1 MANLTATC
9 WTINILPTLVTGD
22 FGRGGPPERHGTII
36 GKQRHVR
43 VRMDLNNMAS
53 DLVYPSGG
61 GLPLPTFNTT
71 AGGPG
76 DLSWGMRRNID
87 YITIYGVKPSV
98 TRGIISDVLWRYSP
112 SEHSIHGYVAQSL
125 SAVGG
130 ATELAELPTSWLPTT
145 EAGHGHSIYANV
157 VGW

>member
-9 WTINILPTLVTGD
+9 WTINILPTLTATQAA
-22 FGRGGPPERHGTII
+22 RGGPPERHGYII

-43 VRMDLNNMAS
+43 VRMDLNNMGT

-61 GLPLPTFNTT
+61 GIPLPTINTT
-71 AGGPG
+71 AGGLG
-76 DLSWGMRRNID
+76 DMSWGMRRNID
-87 YITIYGVKPSV
+87 YIQIYSVKPSV
-98 TRGIISDVLWRYSP
+98 TRGIISDVMWRYCV
-112 SEHSIHGYVAQSL
+112 SEHSIHGYGAQSV

-130 ATELAELPTSWLPTT
+130 PTELAELPTSWLPTT